1 MTFGEKI
8 QKLRKEAAMSQ
19 EELAYQLDV
28 SRQAVSKWERDNGY
42 PETEKIVRMSKLFNV
57 SLDYLLNEEDSEK
70 PEIGPEERGLYVSRE
85 TANGFLAYHKRK
97 MMKVGAAVGLF
108 IGSLSLAF
116 WDAEINMI
124 IFMAVVILA
133 LILLIS
139 VRLADDPYSRLWKES
154 LVFDK
159 AVKSELATAYAD
171 RKKSL
176 HILNL
181 VGAALIAT
189 GFLLC
194 PIIVPAEIYALDS
207 FMLALGMVLAGAGA
221 FLCVYISGVVRAYR
235 LLIMNEKYHEKRR

>member
-42 PETEKIVRMSKLFNV
+42 PETEKIVRMSKLFSV

-181 VGAALIAT
+181 MGAALIAT

-194 PIIVPAEIYALDS
+194 SIIVPAEIYALDS

-235 LLIMNEKYHEKRR
+235 LLIMNEKYHVKRR

>member
-1 MTFGEKI
+1 MF
-8 QKLRKEAAMSQ
+8 S
-19 EELAYQLDV
+19 
-28 SRQAVSKWERDNGY
+28 
-42 PETEKIVRMSKLFNV
+42 V

-139 VRLADDPYSRLWKES
+139 VRLADDPYFRLWRES

-159 AVKSELATAYAD
+159 AVKSELASAYAD

-181 VGAALIAT
+181 AGAALIAT

-207 FMLALGMVLAGAGA
+207 VMLALGMVLAGAGA

>member
-42 PETEKIVRMSKLFNV
+42 PETEKIVRMSKLFSV

-194 PIIVPAEIYALDS
+194 SIIVPAEIYALDS

-235 LLIMNEKYHEKRR
+235 LLIMNEKYHVKRR